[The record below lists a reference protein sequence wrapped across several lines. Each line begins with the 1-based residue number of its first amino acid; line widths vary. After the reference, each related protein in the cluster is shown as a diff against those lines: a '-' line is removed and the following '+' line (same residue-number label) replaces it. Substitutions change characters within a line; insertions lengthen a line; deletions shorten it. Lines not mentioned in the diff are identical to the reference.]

1 MITTVFFLAKIS
13 PPGGRSKL
21 NVLVTGAAGYIGR
34 IVARDLAQH
43 HQVRGVDMRPMSALK
58 DHRVIDLN
66 DYDEIYDALEG
77 MDAIAHL
84 AWPMRPYEGY
94 APTDGTEMGAGVRG
108 LFHLLQA
115 ALARGIERIVFQS
128 TINITAP
135 SWDNWRL
142 IEAESPRPGSH
153 GYTLGKMLA
162 EELCQTFTR
171 QHPITIAVIRF
182 GGVFTLEEE
191 GFENAAP
198 DLHPIPSSCV
208 ERRDTAQ
215 AYHLALSKPLPGR
228 YEVFHIFHE
237 RPGERFPIN
246 KARDILGFR
255 PQYNEEQLW
264 RRGGVSSRERKE

>member
-1 MITTVFFLAKIS
+1 MLD
-13 PPGGRSKL
+13 
-21 NVLVTGAAGYIGR
+21 TGAAGYIGR

-43 HQVRGVDMRPMSALK
+43 HQVRGVDIRPMSALE

-77 MDAIAHL
+77 IDAIAHL

-94 APTDGTEMGAGVRG
+94 APADGTEMGAGVRG

-115 ALARGIERIVFQS
+115 ALARGIKRIVFQS

-142 IEAESPRPGSH
+142 IEAESPRPGSN
-153 GYTLGKMLA
+153 GYTLGKTLA
-162 EELCQTFTR
+162 EELCQAFTR
-171 QHPITIAVIRF
+171 QHPISIAVIRF

-198 DLHPIPSSCV
+198 NLHPIPSSCV
-208 ERRDTAQ
+208 ERRDIAQ
-215 AYHLALSKPLPGR
+215 AYHLALSKPLPSR
-228 YEVFHIFHE
+228 YEVFHIFHD

-264 RRGGVSSRERKE
+264 RRGGVSSRDRNE

>member
-1 MITTVFFLAKIS
+1 
-13 PPGGRSKL
+13 L

-43 HQVRGVDMRPMSALK
+43 HQVRGVDMRPMSALE

-77 MDAIAHL
+77 IDAIAHL

-94 APTDGTEMGAGVRG
+94 APADGTEMGAGVRG

-135 SWDNWRL
+135 SWDHWRL

-153 GYTLGKMLA
+153 GYTLGKTLA
-162 EELCQTFTR
+162 EELCQAFTR
-171 QHPITIAVIRF
+171 QHQITIAVIRF

-208 ERRDTAQ
+208 ERRDIAQ
-215 AYHLALSKPLPGR
+215 AYHLALSKPLPSR
-228 YEVFHIFHE
+228 YEVFHIFHD

-246 KARDILGFR
+246 KARDILDFR